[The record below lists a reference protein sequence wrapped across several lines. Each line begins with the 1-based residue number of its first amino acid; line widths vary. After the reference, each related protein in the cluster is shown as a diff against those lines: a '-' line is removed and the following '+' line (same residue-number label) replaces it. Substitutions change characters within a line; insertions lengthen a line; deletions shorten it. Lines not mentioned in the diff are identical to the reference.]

1 MNLGDFML
9 SEISQSQKDMLCEST
24 YMRHIEQSN
33 SDTAREW
40 WLPFC
45 GTEMWELLCI
55 GYSVSVLHF
64 KRVNVD
70 GRWGWSHCIMNMF
83 NTTEVYT

>member
-33 SDTAREW
+33 SDTDKRMVAAILWDRDVGVIVY
-40 WLPFC
+40 WLQCFSFA
-45 GTEMWELLCI
+45 LQK
-55 GYSVSVLHF
+55 S
-64 KRVNVD
+64 
-70 GRWGWSHCIMNMF
+70 
-83 NTTEVYT
+83 